1 MIDKSTIKETTYLGL
16 DVVNKIG
23 LDRILNIVCTHLGV
37 SVEDVKSTSRK
48 AEITEA
54 RHYYC
59 YLASKAYC
67 GYKLV
72 RIGKE
77 VNRDHAT
84 VLHAKSKILNYL
96 DVDLETVKTV
106 QILMQKLGRFT
117 SEDIENNEVGP
128 NHVGWYNTPERK
140 RKLKE
145 MFV

>member
-23 LDRILNIVCTHLGV
+23 LDRILNVVCTHLGV
-37 SVEDVKSTSRK
+37 NIEDVKSGSRK
-48 AEITEA
+48 AVFTEA

-59 YLASKAYC
+59 FLASKAYC
-67 GYKLV
+67 GYPLV

-84 VLHAKSKILNYL
+84 VLHAKRKILNFL
-96 DVDLETVKTV
+96 DIDANTVKTV
-106 QILMQKLGRFT
+106 KVLMQKLGRFT
-117 SEDIENNEVGP
+117 SEDIENKSVGP
-128 NHVGWYNTPERK
+128 NHVGWYNTAERK

-145 MFV
+145 MYK